1 MLRVLLFQDR
11 FDELV
16 SLMERYQDG
25 ERLFKTPVTLYPTL
39 NETRRVFN
47 LLKKLYDLYSSVNRS
62 IQTWSST
69 LWNRLKIDDIIDSL
83 SEYTQKCRKLPK
95 GLKEWPT
102 YEELKN
108 NIDEWSD
115 KIILVEMMFKN
126 SLKPRHWEMI
136 EKATGTLFPVN
147 DHDFALKDI
156 MSAPLLK
163 YKDELEDICQTAIK
177 EIDIEAKLRQIILDW
192 STIKIE
198 LANFKNRGFLLVK
211 GQEIAEVVAILEDSQ
226 MVMSSLASNR

>member
-1 MLRVLLFQDR
+1 
-11 FDELV
+11 
-16 SLMERYQDG
+16 MERYQDG

-47 LLKKLYDLYSSVNRS
+47 LLKKLYDLYSAVNRS

-83 SEYTQKCRKLPK
+83 AEYQQKCRKLPK

-115 KIILVEMMFKN
+115 KMILVEMMFKN

-136 EKATGTLFPVN
+136 ENATGTLFPVN

-198 LANFKNRGFLLVK
+198 LANFKNRGLLLVK

>member
-1 MLRVLLFQDR
+1 MD
-11 FDELV
+11 
-16 SLMERYQDG
+16 RYQEG
-25 ERLFKTPVTLYPTL
+25 ERLFKMPVTSYPTL
-39 NETRRVFN
+39 TETKRVFN
-47 LLKKLYDLYSSVNRS
+47 LLKRLYDLYGSVNRS
-62 IQTWSST
+62 IQTWSNT
-69 LWNRLKIDDIIDSL
+69 LWNRLKVDDIIDSL
-83 SEYTQKCRKLPK
+83 SEYTSKCRKLPK
-95 GLKEWPT
+95 GLKAWPT

-115 KIILVEMMFKN
+115 KMILVEMMFKN

-136 EKATGTLFPVN
+136 EKATGTLFPIN
-147 DHDFALKDI
+147 NRDFALKDI

-163 YKDELEDICQTAIK
+163 NKDELEDICQTAIK

-198 LANFKNRGFLLVK
+198 MAQFKNRGFLLIK